1 MFRKSRLIT
10 RLILLIP
17 LFYISCVSSENVNQE
32 ISLPLENTKWILKI
46 LNGKKIFTP
55 ESDKDIYIQ
64 FSTAGKRING
74 YAGCNTFFGTYSKD
88 KNIIAIGPLASTEM
102 FCESMM
108 DIENELLKTLGNT
121 KKYKIKGKYLQLYD
135 SEKIIAKLEGIS
147 ENN

>member
-1 MFRKSRLIT
+1 MFMKVRLIT

-17 LFYISCVSSENVNQE
+17 LFYISCASSENVNQE

-55 ESDKDIYIQ
+55 ESNKEIYIR
-64 FSTAGKRING
+64 FSTAGKRVNG
-74 YAGCNTFFGTYSKD
+74 YAGCNTFSGTYSKD
-88 KNIIAIGPLASTEM
+88 KNNISIGPLASTEM

-108 DIENELLKTLGNT
+108 DIENELLKTIGNT

-135 SEKIIAKLEGIS
+135 SERIIAKFGGIS